1 MQVRGPGCSS
11 SYLRRLGAFQSPF
24 PDGQNVTV
32 IVCDAHWTDTR
43 WPTRLVSH
51 GHGRPCHAPRPLLF
65 FFSRLVIG
73 CRRQHTTDAY
83 HLRAAACLA
92 YCLLGGRPKDD
103 MIKKSPPSDP
113 LTKNKGNDDA
123 LDGLKVSTSGSSMPN
138 SLRHPCGGIQA
149 FRFDNTHVLCAV
161 RTLKCNRDL

>member
-1 MQVRGPGCSS
+1 MLLVVSPTSWRVPEPVSRWAKRHGYRVRCALDGHAFANTPG
-11 SYLRRLGAFQSPF
+11 QSRAREPMSCAATIA
-24 PDGQNVTV
+24 D
-32 IVCDAHWTDTR
+32 
-43 WPTRLVSH
+43 
-51 GHGRPCHAPRPLLF
+51 
-65 FFSRLVIG
+65 FFSRRVID

-149 FRFDNTHVLCAV
+149 FRFDNTYVLCAV